1 MCKARQVDVGWSL
14 ISCLA
19 LHSHRLQKLVFFSFY
34 ELWVLKVLTRKTK
47 QNFPIQNLF
56 CCCPMSLYRILSR
69 LKQKFSTF
77 IDHMIKFL
85 LPEFGQAGW
94 DNIWFSVKA
103 HGPCRTLYIICTVNK
118 YTSTSQSRDAGP
130 KVSTVLHSTL
140 QDQQY
145 ISQPTVNRQSPD
157 IQTNSRPMHH
167 PICTHLLVDCR
178 LIYRSTIGR
187 QSTNYWSIVDQYID
201 RLSADA
207 SANMGTFI
215 DRLSAD
221 ISVQCRPIY
230 RSTIDGQSVDCRP
243 IVDLQSVDSRSI
255 YRPMYQ
261 LICPPRP
268 PIVHMI
274 R

>member
-34 ELWVLKVLTRKTK
+34 ELWVLKVLTRNTK

-56 CCCPMSLYRILSR
+56 CCCPMSLYHILSR

-77 IDHMIKFL
+77 SGHMIKFL

-103 HGPCRTLYIICTVNK
+103 HGPCCTLYIICTVNK
-118 YTSTSQSRDAGP
+118 YTLTSQSRDAGP

-145 ISQPTVNRQSPD
+145 ISRQSTDYRSTVDRQSTNASPNMYTYIGRLSAD
-157 IQTNSRPMHH
+157 IS
-167 PICTHLLVDCR
+167 VD
-178 LIYRSTIGR
+178 YRSTIDR
-187 QSTNYWSIVDQYID
+187 YIGQ
-201 RLSADA
+201 LSADA

-215 DRLSAD
+215 DRLSAV
-221 ISVQCRPIY
+221 ILVHCRPIY
-230 RSTIDGQSVDCRP
+230 QSTIDQQSVDCQP
-243 IVDLQSVDSRSI
+243 IVDLQSVNSRPSANMSAEAT
-255 YRPMYQ
+255 YSTHD
-261 LICPPRP
+261 
-268 PIVHMI
+268 PIILQNKAHHQVK
-274 R
+274 RG

>member
-1 MCKARQVDVGWSL
+1 MCKARQVEVGWSL

-34 ELWVLKVLTRKTK
+34 ELWVLKVLTRNTK

-56 CCCPMSLYRILSR
+56 CCCPMSLYHILSR

-77 IDHMIKFL
+77 SGHMIKFL

-103 HGPCRTLYIICTVNK
+103 HGPCCTLYIICTVNK

-145 ISQPTVNRQSPD
+145 IGRQSTDYRSTVDRQSSD
-157 IQTNSRPMHH
+157 IQTDSQPMHH
-167 PICTHLLVDCR
+167 PICTHILVDCR
-178 LIYRSTIGR
+178 PIYQLTIGR
-187 QSTNYWSIVDQYID
+187 RSINYQSIVDQYID
-201 RLSADA
+201 QLSADA

-215 DRLSAD
+215 NRLSAV
-221 ISVQCRPIY
+221 ILVHCRLIY
-230 RSTIDGQSVDCRP
+230 RSTID
-243 IVDLQSVDSRSI
+243 
-255 YRPMYQ
+255 
-261 LICPPRP
+261 
-268 PIVHMI
+268 
-274 R
+274 

>member
-77 IDHMIKFL
+77 SDHMIKFL

-103 HGPCRTLYIICTVNK
+103 HGPCCTLYIICTVNK

-140 QDQQY
+140 QDQQTQ
-145 ISQPTVNRQSPD
+145 IIRIMCTICVLPCGLGQHIGRQSTD
-157 IQTNSRPMHH
+157 ISVGNRP
-167 PICTHLLVDCR
+167 
-178 LIYRSTIGR
+178 TIGR
-187 QSTNYWSIVDQYID
+187 QSTDSRPTVDLIYRPIVNQYIN

-207 SANMGTFI
+207 SADMCTFI
-215 DRLSAD
+215 GRLSTD
-221 ISVQCRPIY
+221 S
-230 RSTIDGQSVDCRP
+230 RP
-243 IVDLQSVDSRSI
+243 IVGRQSTDISADVSADMSTKATYSTHD
-255 YRPMYQ
+255 
-261 LICPPRP
+261 
-268 PIVHMI
+268 PIIQRNKANHQVK
-274 R
+274 RG

>member
-1 MCKARQVDVGWSL
+1 MHKARQVNVGWSL

-34 ELWVLKVLTRKTK
+34 ELRVLKVLTRKTK

-56 CCCPMSLYRILSR
+56 CCCPMSLYHILSR

-77 IDHMIKFL
+77 SGHMIKFL

-140 QDQQY
+140 QDQQTQ
-145 ISQPTVNRQSPD
+145 IIRIMCTICVLPCGLGQHIGRQS
-157 IQTNSRPMHH
+157 TNISVGNRP
-167 PICTHLLVDCR
+167 
-178 LIYRSTIGR
+178 TIGR
-187 QSTNYWSIVDQYID
+187 QSTDSQPTVDRQSTD
-201 RLSADA
+201 SRP
-207 SANMGTFI
+207 
-215 DRLSAD
+215 D
-221 ISVQCRPIY
+221 IQTDSQPIYQPTVGRCISRYVHIY
-230 RSTIDGQSVDCRP
+230 RSTVDRQSTY
-243 IVDLQSVDSRSI
+243 SRSI
-255 YRPMYQ
+255 VDRY
-261 LICPPRP
+261 IG
-268 PIVHMI
+268 
-274 R
+274 

>member
-1 MCKARQVDVGWSL
+1 MHKARQVNVGWSL

-77 IDHMIKFL
+77 SDHMIKFL

-140 QDQQY
+140 QDQQTQV
-145 ISQPTVNRQSPD
+145 IRIMCT
-157 IQTNSRPMHH
+157 
-167 PICTHLLVDCR
+167 ICVLPCGLGQH
-178 LIYRSTIGR
+178 IGR
-187 QSTNYWSIVDQYID
+187 QST
-201 RLSADA
+201 
-207 SANMGTFI
+207 
-215 DRLSAD
+215 D
-221 ISVQCRPIY
+221 ISVGNRPTIGQQ
-230 RSTIDGQSVDCRP
+230 ST
-243 IVDLQSVDSRSI
+243 DSR
-255 YRPMYQ
+255 PT
-261 LICPPRP
+261 
-268 PIVHMI
+268 VA
-274 R
+274 